1 MLEFT
6 KGKWLIHEGYFDGI
20 TLNPKQYYIYPDS
33 GEPYTD
39 NFIVCAEEADAKLA
53 ANAPAMYEFIH
64 NIAYGDSTATD
75 LQAVAMDLLTRIE
88 DTEIHNAL
96 FEDD

>member
-1 MLEFT
+1 MLNYT

-20 TLNPKQYYIYPDS
+20 TLNPKQYYIYPDN

-39 NFIVCAEEADAKLA
+39 DFIVCAEEADARLA
-53 ANAPAMYEFIH
+53 ALAPNMYEFIH
-64 NIAYGDSTATD
+64 NIAYGNPTAID
-75 LQAVAMDLLTRIE
+75 LQAVAMDLLGRIE
-88 DTEIHNAL
+88 TLEIHDAL

>member
-1 MLEFT
+1 MLNYT

-39 NFIVCAEEADAKLA
+39 DFIVCAEEADAKLA

-64 NIAYGDSTATD
+64 SIAYGNSTVTD
-75 LQAVAMDLLTRIE
+75 LQAVAMDLLTDIE
-88 DTEIHNAL
+88 NAEIHDVL
-96 FEDD
+96 FDGD

>member
-6 KGKWLIHEGYFDGI
+6 KGKWLIHEDYFDGI
-20 TLNPKQYYIYPDS
+20 TLNPKQYYIYPDN

-39 NFIVCAEEADAKLA
+39 DFIVCAEEADARLA
-53 ANAPAMYEFIH
+53 ALAPDMYEFIH
-64 NIAYGDSTATD
+64 SIAYGNSTGTD
-75 LQAVAMDLLTRIE
+75 LQAAARNLLERIE
-88 DTEIHNAL
+88 SLEVHDAL

>member
-1 MLEFT
+1 MFEFT

-20 TLNPKQYYIYPDS
+20 TLNPKQYYIYPDC

-39 NFIVCAEEADAKLA
+39 DFIVCAKEADARLVA
-53 ANAPAMYEFIH
+53 LVPDMHGFIH
-64 NIAYGDSTATD
+64 SIAYGNSTGTD
-75 LQAVAMDLLTRIE
+75 LQAVAMDLLGRIE
-88 DTEIHNAL
+88 NTEIHDTL

>member
-20 TLNPKQYYIYPDS
+20 TLNPKQYYIYPDN

-39 NFIVCAEEADAKLA
+39 DFIVCAEEADARLA
-53 ANAPAMYEFIH
+53 AIAPDMYEFIH
-64 NIAYGDSTATD
+64 SIAYGNSTVTD
-75 LQAVAMDLLTRIE
+75 LQAVAMDLLGRIE
-88 DTEIHNAL
+88 TLEIHDAL

>member
-1 MLEFT
+1 MLNYT

-20 TLNPKQYYIYPDS
+20 TLNPKQCYIYPES

-39 NFIVCAEEADAKLA
+39 DFIVCAEEADAKLA

-64 NIAYGDSTATD
+64 SIAYGNPTAID
-75 LQAVAMDLLTRIE
+75 LQAVAMDLLGRIE
-88 DTEIHNAL
+88 NTEIHDTL

>member
-1 MLEFT
+1 MLNYT

-20 TLNPKQYYIYPDS
+20 TLNPKQFYIYPDN

-39 NFIVCAEEADAKLA
+39 DFIVCSEEADAKLA

-64 NIAYGDSTATD
+64 SIAYGNSTGTD
-75 LQAVAMDLLTRIE
+75 LQAAARNLLERIE
-88 DTEIHNAL
+88 TIEIHDAL
-96 FEDD
+96 FEND

>member
-1 MLEFT
+1 MSSPKGSGLFT
-6 KGKWLIHEGYFDGI
+6 KDIFDGI
-20 TLNPKQYYIYPDS
+20 TLNPKQYYIYPDN

-39 NFIVCAEEADAKLA
+39 DFIVCAEEADAKLA

-64 NIAYGDSTATD
+64 SIAYGNPTAID
-75 LQAVAMDLLTRIE
+75 LQAVAMDLLGRIE
-88 DTEIHNAL
+88 NTEIHDTL

>member
-1 MLEFT
+1 MLNYT

-39 NFIVCAEEADAKLA
+39 DFIVCAEEADAKLA
-53 ANAPAMYEFIH
+53 ALAPDMYGFIH
-64 NIAYGDSTATD
+64 NIAYGNSTVTD

-88 DTEIHNAL
+88 NIEIHDAL
-96 FEDD
+96 FEDN

>member
-1 MLEFT
+1 MLNYT

-20 TLNPKQYYIYPDS
+20 TLNPKQYYIYPDN

-39 NFIVCAEEADAKLA
+39 DFIVCAEEADARLA
-53 ANAPAMYEFIH
+53 TLAPAMYEFIH
-64 NIAYGDSTATD
+64 SIAYGNPTAID
-75 LQAVAMDLLTRIE
+75 LQAVAMDLLGRIE
-88 DTEIHNAL
+88 TLEIHDAL

>member
-39 NFIVCAEEADAKLA
+39 DFIVCAEEADAKLA
-53 ANAPAMYEFIH
+53 SNAPAMYKFIH
-64 NIAYGDSTATD
+64 SIADGNPTVTD
-75 LQAVAMDLLTRIE
+75 LQAVAMDLLKRIE
-88 DTEIHNAL
+88 NTEIHDAL
-96 FEDD
+96 FDGD

>member
-20 TLNPKQYYIYPDS
+20 TLNPKQYYIYPDN

-39 NFIVCAEEADAKLA
+39 DFIVCAKEADARLVA
-53 ANAPAMYEFIH
+53 LVPDMYGFIH
-64 NIAYGDSTATD
+64 SIAYGNSTGTD
-75 LQAVAMDLLTRIE
+75 LQAVAMDLLGRIE
-88 DTEIHNAL
+88 TLEIHDAL

>member
-1 MLEFT
+1 MLNYT

-20 TLNPKQYYIYPDS
+20 TLNPKQYYIYPES

-39 NFIVCAEEADAKLA
+39 DFIVCTEEADAKLA

-64 NIAYGDSTATD
+64 SIAYGNSTVTD
-75 LQAVAMDLLTRIE
+75 LHAVAMDLLTDIE
-88 DTEIHNAL
+88 NAEIHDVL
-96 FEDD
+96 FDGD

>member
-1 MLEFT
+1 MLDYT
-6 KGKWLIHEGYFDGI
+6 KEKWLIHEGHIDGI

-39 NFIVCAEEADAKLA
+39 DFIVCAEEADARLVALA
-53 ANAPAMYEFIH
+53 PTMYEFIH
-64 NIAYGDSTATD
+64 NIAYGNSTLTD
-75 LQAVAMDLLTRIE
+75 LQAVAMDLLGRI
-88 DTEIHNAL
+88 DNTEIHDAL

>member
-1 MLEFT
+1 MLNYT

-20 TLNPKQYYIYPDS
+20 TLNPKQYYIYPDN

-39 NFIVCAEEADAKLA
+39 DFIVCAEEADARLA
-53 ANAPAMYEFIH
+53 ALAPDMYEFIH
-64 NIAYGDSTATD
+64 SIAYGDSTAID
-75 LQAVAMDLLTRIE
+75 LHAVAMDLLERIE
-88 DTEIHNAL
+88 NTEIHDAL

>member
-1 MLEFT
+1 MLNYT

-20 TLNPKQYYIYPDS
+20 TLNPKQYYIYPDN

-39 NFIVCAEEADAKLA
+39 DFIVCAEEADAS
-53 ANAPAMYEFIH
+53 APAMYEFIH
-64 NIAYGDSTATD
+64 NIAYGNPTAID
-75 LQAVAMDLLTRIE
+75 LQAVAMDLLGRIE
-88 DTEIHNAL
+88 TLEIHDAL

>member
-39 NFIVCAEEADAKLA
+39 DFIVCAEEADAKLA

-64 NIAYGDSTATD
+64 SIAYGDPTVTD
-75 LQAVAMDLLTRIE
+75 LQAVAMNLLTRIE
-88 DTEIHNAL
+88 NTEIHDAL